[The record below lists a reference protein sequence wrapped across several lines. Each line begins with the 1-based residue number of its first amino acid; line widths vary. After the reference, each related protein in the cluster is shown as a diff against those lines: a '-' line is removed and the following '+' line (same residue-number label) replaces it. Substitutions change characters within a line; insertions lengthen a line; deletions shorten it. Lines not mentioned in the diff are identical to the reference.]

1 MRYIIAMVIAD
12 FIFVLSIVAIM
23 CLKML
28 VRKKSSS
35 ALIFYA
41 IYAFKVIAVLAEVSL
56 GIMIFLLLAFL
67 INPDV
72 YYAPF
77 IITFLYG

>member
-1 MRYIIAMVIAD
+1 MGYIIAMVIAD

-35 ALIFYA
+35 ALIFYV

>member
-1 MRYIIAMVIAD
+1 MRYILAMVIAD
-12 FIFVLSIVAIM
+12 FIFVLSIAAIR
-23 CLKML
+23 CLKIL

-41 IYAFKVIAVLAEVSL
+41 IYALKVIAVMAEVSF

-72 YYAPF
+72 YYAPL